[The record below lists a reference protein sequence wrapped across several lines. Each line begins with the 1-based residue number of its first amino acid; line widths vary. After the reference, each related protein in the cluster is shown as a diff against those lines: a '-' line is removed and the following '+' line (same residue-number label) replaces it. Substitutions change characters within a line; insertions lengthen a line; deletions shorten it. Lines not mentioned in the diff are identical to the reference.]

1 MLKCLPIKKIIL
13 RYNGLT
19 NYRIPPCSA
28 EHLPP
33 LQAVEFDGAKLWFYG
48 IWFIIY
54 LSSTFH
60 RKPTVTNQNLQRS
73 NRYSKMK
80 QYPQGFSPAYG
91 WVEFGVLF
99 NECALPNCFCC
110 FSHSFLPQLQGSWL
124 KIIIRTIFAA

>member
-1 MLKCLPIKKIIL
+1 MLKCLPIKKIL
-13 RYNGLT
+13 FRSNGLT

-28 EHLPP
+28 DRLPP

-60 RKPTVTNQNLQRS
+60 RKPTVTNQNLQR
-73 NRYSKMK
+73 
-80 QYPQGFSPAYG
+80 FSPAYG

-99 NECALPNCFCC
+99 NERALPNCFCC